1 MVKGYP
7 CGGPHESAAPRQGRR
22 ILVVDDE
29 RPVLAFFCAFLE
41 KEGYEVDLV
50 EDGRAAFR
58 KATAGT
64 ENRSPYDLVSMDLRM
79 PNWDGMDGIVSLGL
93 VEPKLPVI
101 VVSGYLTEEIIGELK
116 IAPNVVGWLDK
127 PVDLKKYREMV
138 ARAVQRPAGSEV

>member
-58 KATAGT
+58 MA
-64 ENRSPYDLVSMDLRM
+64 NRGSERGRAYDLVSMDLRM
-79 PNWDGMDGIVSLGL
+79 PNWDGMDGIASLGL

-101 VVSGYLTEEIIGELK
+101 VVSGYLTAEAIEELK
-116 IAPNVVGWLDK
+116 ITPNVVGWLDK
-127 PVDLKKYREMV
+127 PVDLKRYREMV
-138 ARAVQRPAGSEV
+138 ARAVQRSAGSEV